1 MKHKF
6 ALLFAAVICFAGFVP
21 TTSRAGLVIEVGDR
35 AYYTHGPFYSEGGYR
50 WVWVPGHW
58 AWRHHHRFWIHGHY
72 VRR

>member
-35 AYYTHGPFYSEGGYR
+35 PYYLHGPGYWSGGVYY
-50 WVWVPGHW
+50 VWVPGHW
-58 AWRHHHRFWIHGHY
+58 VRHRHHRVWVHGY
-72 VRR
+72 YIVR